1 MRFLATADLHL
12 KEYTD
17 LPLLERIL
25 SAAREQ
31 HCDALLLG
39 GDLLDSPFPPL
50 ELESGILALL
60 AGWEKPVFMV
70 AGNHDPLAVTAF
82 YQKLPANVTLFPEG
96 MTAYT
101 LGENLR
107 IYGYSALREQENRR
121 PLEGF
126 SVPAGETA
134 LLLGHG
140 HFEGADFQP
149 VRPEELGA
157 SGLKL
162 AILGHIHKGEQRQIG
177 ATRLLVP
184 GIPEGRG
191 WDETGEKFVYLIDLA
206 PGQAVVVEPLSVAT
220 RLYREVRVDLTDCA
234 DTAQILARMESFDPP
249 ADTLIRLILTGAPS
263 ESPSIAMKLYTE
275 QTGRE
280 VLDETEPPLS
290 IEELM
295 EQKTLQGAFVR
306 RAMAEINQASLAER
320 PALEEA
326 LKLGLK
332 ALKEARL

>member
-12 KEYTD
+12 NDKND
-17 LPLLERIL
+17 LSLLERIL
-25 SAAREQ
+25 SCAREQ
-31 HCDALLLG
+31 RCDALLIG
-39 GDLLDSPFPPL
+39 GDLLDSPFPSA
-50 ELESGILALL
+50 ELESGILTLL
-60 AGWEKPVFMV
+60 AGWEKPVFLV
-70 AGNHDPLAVTAF
+70 AGNHDPLAVTAL
-82 YQKLPANVTLFPEG
+82 YRKLPANATVFPEG

-101 LGENLR
+101 LSEGFR
-107 IYGYSALREQENRR
+107 VYGYSALREQEKRR

-140 HFEGADFQP
+140 HFEGTDFQP
-149 VRPEELGA
+149 VRPEELAA

-191 WDETGEKFVYLIDLA
+191 WDETGEKFVYVIDLA
-206 PGQAVVVEPLSVAT
+206 AGAVVIEPLSVAN
-220 RLYREVRVDLTDCA
+220 RLYREVRVDLTDCT
-234 DTAQILARMESFDPP
+234 DTNEMLARMESFQPE
-249 ADTLIRLILTGAPS
+249 ANTEIRLILTGAPL
-263 ESPSIAMKLYTE
+263 ESPAIAAKLYTE

-280 VLDETEPPLS
+280 VLDETETPFS

-306 RAMAEINQASLAER
+306 RAMAEINQASPEEK

-326 LKLGLK
+326 LKLGLR

>member
-1 MRFLATADLHL
+1 MRFTATADLHL
-12 KEYTD
+12 KDKND

-31 HCDALLLG
+31 RCDALLIG
-39 GDLLDSPFPPL
+39 GDLLDSPFPPA
-50 ELESGILALL
+50 ELESGILALF
-60 AGWEKPVFMV
+60 AAFEKPIFLV
-70 AGNHDPLAVTAF
+70 AGNHDPLAVTAL
-82 YQKLPANVTLFPEG
+82 YGKLPANATVFPEG
-96 MTAYT
+96 LTAYT
-101 LGENLR
+101 LGEGIRL
-107 IYGYSALREQENRR
+107 YGYSAQREQELRR

-140 HFEGADFQP
+140 HFEGTDFQP
-149 VRPEELGA
+149 VRPEELAA

-162 AILGHIHKGEQRQIG
+162 AVLGHIHKGEQRQLG

-191 WDETGEKFVYLIDLA
+191 WDETGEKFIYTVDLTDGA
-206 PGQAVVVEPLSVAT
+206 TVIEPHSVAS

-234 DTAQILARMESFDPP
+234 DAEEMLARMNSFTPD
-249 ADTLIRLILTGAPS
+249 AHTSIRLILTGAPA
-263 ESPSIAMKLYTE
+263 ESPAIAIKLYTE

-280 VLDETEPPLS
+280 VIDQTESLLS

-306 RAMAEINQASLAER
+306 RAMAEIRQASPAEKA
-320 PALEEA
+320 ALEEA
-326 LKLGLK
+326 LKLGLR
-332 ALKEARL
+332 ALKEAQL